1 MAAGASYSGT
11 FSYLDTTRSHHEP
24 ELAVNITPRIPEADT
39 TTTGHGVLQI
49 RVRCDDEFEGL
60 LAGCINPAYIP
71 TMTSMTQLPDIAD
84 NIRGIQARGGYGV
97 PGKPAFAL
105 HREADPA
112 EQRENREEACNIRV
126 TGPRPA
132 GKFCDE
138 YPFASTKEGGN
149 ALTGMGH
156 GWAFVPT
163 DQQNKQ
169 AGFITGFYKQNRV
182 IDNDPF
188 YVQV

>member
-1 MAAGASYSGT
+1 M
-11 FSYLDTTRSHHEP
+11 TT
-24 ELAVNITPRIPEADT
+24 
-39 TTTGHGVLQI
+39 
-49 RVRCDDEFEGL
+49 
-60 LAGCINPAYIP
+60 
-71 TMTSMTQLPDIAD
+71 MTQLPDIAN

-112 EQRENREEACNIRV
+112 EQRETREEAFNIRA

-132 GKFCDE
+132 GKSCDE

-149 ALTGMGH
+149 ALPALYH
-156 GWAFVPT
+156 GWAFVPA
-163 DQQNKQ
+163 DQQNRQ
-169 AGFITGFYKQNRV
+169 AGFVAGFYKQNRV

-188 YVQV
+188 HVRV

>member
-1 MAAGASYSGT
+1 MAAGASYRGT
-11 FSYLDTTRSHHEP
+11 FSCTDTTTSHHEP
-24 ELAVNITPRIPEADT
+24 QLTVTITPRIPEADT
-39 TTTGHGVLQI
+39 VEPGRGVLQI

-60 LAGCINPAYIP
+60 LAGCVNPAYIP
-71 TMTSMTQLPDIAD
+71 TTTTMTQLPDIAN

-112 EQRENREEACNIRV
+112 EQRETREEAFNIRA

-132 GKFCDE
+132 GKSCDE

-149 ALTGMGH
+149 ALPALYH
-156 GWAFVPT
+156 GWAFVPA
-163 DQQNKQ
+163 DQQNRQ
-169 AGFITGFYKQNRV
+169 AGFVAGFYKQNRV

-188 YVQV
+188 HVRG